1 MIRWLLPR
9 VALILLFGSA
19 AFFAFFESVYL
30 RDQAAQFHDGKIA
43 TWMWAFRGITA
54 ALVVCAAMVFIRR

>member
-9 VALILLFGSA
+9 AALVIVFCSA

-30 RDQAAQFHDGKIA
+30 RDQAVQFHDGKIA
-43 TWMWAFRGITA
+43 IWMWMFRGVTA
-54 ALVVCAAMVFIRR
+54 ALVLSAALIFLRR